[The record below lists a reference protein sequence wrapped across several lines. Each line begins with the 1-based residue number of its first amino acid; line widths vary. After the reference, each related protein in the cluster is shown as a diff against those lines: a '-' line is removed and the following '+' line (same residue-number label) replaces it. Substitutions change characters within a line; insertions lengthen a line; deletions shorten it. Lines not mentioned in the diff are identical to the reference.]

1 MNAECKAANEG
12 SGLDD
17 TVLCGSCHYVMG
29 RPSEWLTRQDLL
41 RAGTLLRGLREFL
54 HKMLTGA
61 RELRLRLSH
70 TPQTKEVKERGL

>member
-1 MNAECKAANEG
+1 
-12 SGLDD
+12 
-17 TVLCGSCHYVMG
+17 MG

-61 RELRLRLSH
+61 RELQVAIVTH
-70 TPQTKEVKERGL
+70 PTDEGGEGERSVTELMP